1 MPTNNYFQNGG
12 GIGETSE
19 QRLIEDLIIE
29 SLKIYGHDTYYL
41 PRTIVNKD
49 TIFDED
55 QLSRFTQAYPL
66 EMYLENVQG
75 FEGQGDIF
83 TRFGLEVRDQA
94 TFVLAKKRWE
104 DMTIRQGGSFTQGIN
119 RPSEG
124 DLVYF
129 SKTKS
134 LFEIKYVDFQNPFY
148 QANQIYVYRLTCEL
162 FEYSSEDLDTG
173 IAEIDAIETKY
184 SQDMLEFQFQ
194 KEDGGLFLNETS
206 GSIITEAYSTKVSE
220 PIDNAD
226 FDNLVTLEGI
236 LDFSE
241 SNPFGE
247 IGGYS

>member
-1 MPTNNYFQNGG
+1 MATNFYFQNGG
-12 GIGETSE
+12 GIGQTGE

-49 TIFDED
+49 DIFDED
-55 QLSRFTQAYPL
+55 ALSRFTQAYPL
-66 EMYLENVQG
+66 EMYLENLQG

-83 TRFGLEVRDQA
+83 TRFGMEVRDQA
-94 TFVLAKKRWE
+94 TFVLAKRRWE
-104 DMTIRQGGSFTQGIN
+104 DMVTRQGPDVSRKA
-119 RPSEG
+119 RPVEG
-124 DLVYF
+124 DLIYF
-129 SKTKS
+129 DRTKS

-148 QANQIYVYRLTCEL
+148 QANQIYVFKLTCEL

-173 IAEIDAIETKY
+173 IATIDAIETKY
-184 SQDMLEFQFQ
+184 SQDMLEYQFK
-194 KEDGGLFLNETS
+194 KEDGGLFLKEDS
-206 GSIITEAYSTKVSE
+206 GSLITEAYQTSVSE

-226 FDNLVTLEGI
+226 FDNLLTLEGI

-247 IGGYS
+247 IGGS

>member
-1 MPTNNYFQNGG
+1 MPTNFYFQSGQTAGTTN
-12 GIGETSE
+12 E
-19 QRLIEDLIIE
+19 QRLVEDLIIE

-41 PRTIVNKD
+41 PRTLINKD

-55 QLSRFTQAYPL
+55 ELSRFTQAYPL
-66 EMYLENVQG
+66 EMYLDNVNG
-75 FEGQGDIF
+75 YEGQGDIF

-94 TFVLAKKRWE
+94 TFVMAKRRWE
-104 DMTIRQGGSFTQGIN
+104 DMVQTSGGTFTQIE

-124 DLVYF
+124 DLIYF
-129 SKTKS
+129 EKTKS

-148 QANQIYVYRLTCEL
+148 QLNQIYVYRLVCEL

-173 IAEIDAIETKY
+173 IATIDGIETKY
-184 SQDMLEFQFQ
+184 SQDMLEYQLLQ
-194 KEDGGLFLNETS
+194 EDGTLILNETN
-206 GSIITEAYSTKVSE
+206 GSIIREEYSSTQE

-241 SNPFGE
+241 KNPFGE
-247 IGGYS
+247 IGA